1 MTNRRNR
8 QISII
13 RNTTP
18 CKSPTHGGGLL
29 DLRCGELGRPGLEPG
44 TNPESVRGCSHNQS
58 KNRNKNTAGCGFL
71 LTFESDLELP
81 RFGNRSQFPCCN
93 DFEPTSEPIRRLI
106 AAAIISSDSA
116 LKV

>member
-8 QISII
+8 PISII
-13 RNTTP
+13 RNTAP

-58 KNRNKNTAGCGFL
+58 KNRNKNTAGCGFFL
-71 LTFESDLELP
+71 HL
-81 RFGNRSQFPCCN
+81 R
-93 DFEPTSEPIRRLI
+93 
-106 AAAIISSDSA
+106 AISSFRASA
-116 LKV
+116 IEGSSLVATTSSLLPNRCVV